1 MTRRAGV
8 CYRPYSGGAF
18 ALARPRRPAYR
29 RSGFF
34 ANDFRQTVLK
44 FMSDIFREVDEE
56 LRQDRMKAL
65 AKRYGGAAL
74 TVALLA
80 VIGTAGFVGWKNWR
94 DQGRRAATAALE
106 SALMKAAAGG
116 EDGVKALSEL
126 AGKSSGEI
134 AGLARLS
141 AGAAL
146 TRDGKL
152 AEAAQV
158 YDSLAADAAAPTWQR
173 DLALL
178 LSVARQT
185 DGGDAAALSA
195 RLAPLLAPGNPW
207 RFQAKELAGLLAA
220 RSGDRAKAQTY
231 FQQLADDAQAPAG
244 VRARAADLA
253 AHYGR
258 AG

>member
-1 MTRRAGV
+1 
-8 CYRPYSGGAF
+8 
-18 ALARPRRPAYR
+18 
-29 RSGFF
+29 
-34 ANDFRQTVLK
+34 
-44 FMSDIFREVDEE
+44 MSDIFREVDEE

-65 AKRYGGAAL
+65 AKRYGGAAAAA
-74 TVALLA
+74 ALLVVA
-80 VIGTAGFVGWKNWR
+80 GTAGYVGWKHWR
-94 DQGRRAATAALE
+94 DQGRREASQALE
-106 SALMKAAAGG
+106 AAMMKAAAGG

-126 AGKSSGEI
+126 AGKTSGEI

-158 YDSLAADAAAPTWQR
+158 YDSLAADAAAPAWQR
-173 DLALL
+173 DLATLM
-178 LSVARQT
+178 SVARQVER
-185 DGGDAAALSA
+185 GEPAALTS
-195 RLAPLLAPGNPW
+195 RLAPLLAPANPW

-220 RSGDRAKAQTY
+220 RAGDRAKAQTY